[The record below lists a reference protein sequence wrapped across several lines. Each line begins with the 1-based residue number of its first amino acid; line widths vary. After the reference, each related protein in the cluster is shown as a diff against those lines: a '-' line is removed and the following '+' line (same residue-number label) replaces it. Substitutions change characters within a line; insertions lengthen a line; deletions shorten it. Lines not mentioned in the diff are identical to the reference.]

1 MDADTLVTYDDPKEC
16 IVALGSVQPVPA
28 GYYEKTVNVS
38 AGDAGLLGLVREAIT
53 HAKIWK
59 RLGDDVTQP
68 VRLQWKSQT
77 EIVFLSEKI
86 DGPDDMMPPTLLNAV
101 KTYPSR
107 AHELIVKTLQIVS
120 HMVQKG
126 VYHRDLHSNNVV
138 VTRDFDVKIIDV
150 GFAMIADEPV
160 VGVENTPLYP
170 ISRSSS
176 QDACILMRSIALSL
190 HDPYHPYIDT
200 YDRIM
205 RRYERECSDRLPYLQ
220 KPAYWKDVPAC
231 VNNRHRDALRELY
244 ELKKNIGDSGLLDRY
259 LGAFEWK
266 TMIPE
271 AILRVKEDILRE
283 RGINVQESKSNV

>member
-1 MDADTLVTYDDPKEC
+1 MDADTLANYDDPKKC
-16 IVALGSVQPVPA
+16 IGALGSVQPVPA

-68 VRLQWKSQT
+68 VRLQWKSQK

-86 DGPDDMMPPTLLNAV
+86 DGPDDMVPPTLYNVV

-120 HMVQKG
+120 RMVQNG
-126 VYHRDLHSNNVV
+126 IYHRDMHSNNVV
-138 VTRDFDVKIIDV
+138 VTRDFNVKIIDF
-150 GFAMIADEPV
+150 GFAMIVDDPLCDV
-160 VGVENTPLYP
+160 HDVPLYP
-170 ISRSSS
+170 MNTSSS
-176 QDACILMRSIALSL
+176 QDTCILMRSIALSL

-205 RRYERECSDRLPYLQ
+205 RRYERECSDRLPYLP
-220 KPAYWKDVPAC
+220 KPPYWDTVPLC
-231 VNNRHRDALRELY
+231 VNHRHRDALRELY
-244 ELKKNIGDSGLLDRY
+244 ELKNNIGDSGLLDRY

-266 TMIPE
+266 TMTPE

>member
-1 MDADTLVTYDDPKEC
+1 
-16 IVALGSVQPVPA
+16 
-28 GYYEKTVNVS
+28 
-38 AGDAGLLGLVREAIT
+38 
-53 HAKIWK
+53 
-59 RLGDDVTQP
+59 
-68 VRLQWKSQT
+68 
-77 EIVFLSEKI
+77 
-86 DGPDDMMPPTLLNAV
+86 
-101 KTYPSR
+101 
-107 AHELIVKTLQIVS
+107 
-120 HMVQKG
+120 MVHKG
-126 VYHRDLHSNNVV
+126 IYHRDLHSNNVV
-138 VTRDFDVKIIDV
+138 VTRDFDVKIIDF

-220 KPAYWKDVPAC
+220 KPQYWDNLEAC

-271 AILRVKEDILRE
+271 AILEE
-283 RGINVQESKSNV
+283 HGINVQESKSNV

>member
-1 MDADTLVTYDDPKEC
+1 MDADTLVTYDDPEKC

-38 AGDAGLLGLVREAIT
+38 AGDTGLLGLVREAIT

-120 HMVQKG
+120 RMVQNG
-126 VYHRDLHSNNVV
+126 IYHRDLHSNNVM
-138 VTRDFDVKIIDV
+138 VTRDFNVKIIDF
-150 GFAMIADEPV
+150 GFAMIVNEPV

-170 ISRSSS
+170 INKSSS
-176 QDACILMRSIALSL
+176 QDGCILMRSIALSL

-205 RRYERECSDRLPYLQ
+205 RRYERECSDRLPYLS
-220 KPAYWKDVPAC
+220 KPAYWDTVPAC
-231 VNNRHRDALRELY
+231 VNHRHRDALRELY
-244 ELKKNIGDSGLLDRY
+244 ELKNNIGDSGLLDRY

-266 TMIPE
+266 TMTPE
-271 AILRVKEDILRE
+271 AILREH
-283 RGINVQESKSNV
+283 GINVQESKSNV